1 MNELKEQIDIKSL
14 IYEVRG
20 VEVMLDSDLAFLY
33 GCTNGTKT
41 INQAVKRNI
50 ERFPNNFYFQLTK
63 EECKFINSSRSQFG
77 TLNKSGDNRGYNLKY
92 LPYAFTE
99 QGVAMLSSVLRTKE
113 AAKVSV
119 NIMNA
124 FVYMRKFISE
134 NKDIF
139 KRVVQIENKTD
150 YIENTLKEFDNNF
163 KILFNKFERKEDL
176 KSKLFFNGEIYDAYS
191 LLVDIIGKANKE
203 IIIIDNYVDKVTLDI
218 LAKKKVNVTILLI
231 TDENK
236 SRLTDTDVNKFN
248 SEYPTLCI
256 KYTNIF
262 HDRFIILDKK
272 ELYHIGSSL
281 KGLGKKVFAISK
293 IEDND
298 YLDLLLNKVFI
309 IGSVV

>member
-1 MNELKEQIDIKSL
+1 MNVLHENLNIKSL

-20 VEVMLDSDLAFLY
+20 KQVMLDSDLAYLY
-33 GCTNGTKT
+33 GCANGTKD
-41 INQAVKRNI
+41 INKAVKRNI
-50 ERFPNNFYFQLTK
+50 ERFPSNLYYQLTK
-63 EECKFINSSRSQFG
+63 EEYEKIKFKELRFQNG
-77 TLNKSGDNRGYNLKY
+77 TSKIKTRGGRQYI
-92 LPYAFTE
+92 PYVFTE

-119 NIMNA
+119 DIMNA
-124 FVYMRKFISE
+124 FVYMRRFINE

-139 KRVVQIENKTD
+139 KRIIEIENDTS
-150 YIENTLKEFDNNF
+150 YIKNTLIDHED
-163 KILFNKFERKEDL
+163 KINGLFNKFERKEDL

-231 TDENK
+231 TNENK
-236 SRLTDTDVNKFN
+236 SRLTDTDIKKFN

-281 KGLGKKVFAISK
+281 KDLGKKVFAISK

-298 YLDLLLNKVFI
+298 YLDLLLDRMKTI
-309 IGSVV
+309 